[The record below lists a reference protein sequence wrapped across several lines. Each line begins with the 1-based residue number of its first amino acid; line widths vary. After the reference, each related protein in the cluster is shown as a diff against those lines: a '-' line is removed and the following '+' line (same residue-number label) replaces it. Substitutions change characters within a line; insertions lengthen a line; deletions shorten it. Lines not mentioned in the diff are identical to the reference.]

1 MNDYSESGSEIK
13 SIVLNDSGP
22 IKIITSNDLEGV
34 ISMDDAIKLM
44 SLAFRNFSNKQ
55 CYVPPRSV
63 NDIPEK
69 DLTIILKPAYMEA
82 IGRTGIKILSQNEG
96 NRNTNLPTIT
106 GIILLIDTD
115 TGQILALMDG
125 AYITALRTGAA
136 SGLASDY
143 LARKDAEILAI
154 FGCGVQGRTQLE
166 AVNSV
171 RNIKRVYVYDIDSVA
186 AENFLKAMRNKFD
199 FEILHTDDPG
209 HLKEVDIICTSTNS
223 QSPLFLMN
231 HIKEGVHINAIG
243 SYKPRMQEIDPEI
256 IKNSRLYVDSVESCV
271 RESGDI
277 IIPIKGGQI
286 SEDHIIGEIGNVVAG
301 NAQGRK
307 SEKDITVFKSVGI
320 AIQDLVVA
328 NEAFQRLTGKS
339 STINNTQE

>member
-1 MNDYSESGSEIK
+1 MINHNEMGSRVE
-13 SIVLNDSGP
+13 SIVLNDSGA
-22 IKIITSNDLEGV
+22 IKVITSNDVKDVVG
-34 ISMDDAIKLM
+34 MKDAIDLM
-44 SLAFRNFSNKQ
+44 SVAFSSFSGQQ

-63 NDIPEK
+63 NDIPGM
-69 DLTIILKPAYMEA
+69 DLTIILKPAYMETL
-82 IGRTGIKILSQNEG
+82 GRTGIKILSQNEG
-96 NRNTNLPTIT
+96 NRFTDLPTIT
-106 GIILLIDTD
+106 GIILLIDAD

-125 AYITALRTGAA
+125 AYITELRTGAA

-154 FGCGVQGRTQLE
+154 FGCGAQGRTQLE
-166 AVNSV
+166 AVAAV

-186 AENFLKAMRNKFD
+186 ADIYQKDMRKKFD
-199 FEILHTDDPG
+199 IEISHTHDPG

-243 SYKPRMQEIDPEI
+243 SYKPQMQEIDPEI

-277 IIPIKGGQI
+277 IVPIKDGQI
-286 SEDHIIGEIGNVVAG
+286 SEDHIIGEIGDVVSG
-301 NAQGRK
+301 NAEGRK
-307 SEKDITVFKSVGI
+307 SGKDITVFKSVGI

-328 NEAFQRLTGKS
+328 NEAYQRLTGESK
-339 STINNTQE
+339 